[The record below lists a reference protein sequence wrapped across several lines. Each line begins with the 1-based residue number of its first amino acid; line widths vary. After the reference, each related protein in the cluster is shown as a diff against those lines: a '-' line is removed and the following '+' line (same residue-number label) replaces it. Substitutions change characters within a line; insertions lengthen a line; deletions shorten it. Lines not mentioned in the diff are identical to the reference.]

1 MSTSSALMKLIGNE
15 VVGGGRKSVLSELTN
30 ASTKMAEKE
39 GANIARKLAVDEISE
54 KTPSV
59 LRVFTKDNPMSLQE
73 AYERTASMRNAHAS
87 NKRMLT
93 DASGKELY
101 RNLPYDFMKLGS
113 SNPYAKKL
121 FGDYDNAISR
131 EIGSENASKLRN
143 ILGDYARLDNEDF
156 EGSRNMVKNFL
167 NSKDSDAVVNKS
179 RDLLEDAGVYRAQNS
194 PDGISWTTKPSVA
207 LQYVDESLHP
217 DGTKILE
224 GEIHPNNRVIAPQFT
239 ERYQPALAQHEV
251 IGDPSGIQQ
260 VGKTKMVELLKG
272 EGVNTH
278 DINVANALRYMKPKN
293 GGNYGH
299 KGVKGM
305 RGGSAPKSQQP
316 VDDRVTLYRGLE
328 QEYDPNYPVA
338 RLDTSGYESWTD
350 NPELAEQYGDYVYS
364 IDVPK
369 SDIKN
374 SYLDE
379 NPNSPTY
386 GDRNPIYMIDKKA
399 GLNGASGNEYLLEVG
414 SDYQKGLT
422 YNKAQPPKEVQLDD
436 DTAKALD
443 KAMGY
448 AKQKMNIPVKMAG
461 EYPDDFSRIPVR
473 FTDKEIDTLHKYTGK
488 IPELYHQTTAS
499 SLGNMTL
506 DRRQAVSGDSG
517 MPEGI
522 FLKENDEDIGLLG
535 KHQLALNAKMENP
548 AYFKDRADLDNFM
561 RSRGAKDLMSM
572 RNELDDYYQKLAD
585 EAEKK
590 QHDLAMIAWD
600 NPTPENKALAEQAMN
615 DWQKITE
622 EWTRAIDENGEKA
635 REGIRNTLV
644 NNGYDSAIIEND
656 AGSGGRSVK
665 SYIVFDKNQ
674 LSPRYKEGM
683 SFDPNDAQSVFNEAS
698 KRQKSLDDV
707 MSKIAD
713 KITSAGDKAVY
724 KSGGNKSI
732 ESMTNKVN
740 RKMSGGR
747 DYRLMDMK
755 DHMRGAVFLQDLN
768 NEANEITNLLEEMQY
783 AFGQAPDIEAV
794 DTDLGYTGLHLT
806 WRDDDGLGYEIQ
818 VTTPE
823 IWDTKKASDKIYDE
837 IRNWT
842 ESELKADPK
851 KQSVFD
857 AKVAESRKLWSDLWD
872 KLGGKPDLKTIE
884 SFNDDMYF

>member
-15 VVGGGRKSVLSELTN
+15 VVGGGRKSVLGGLTK

-39 GANIARKLAVDEISE
+39 GANIAKKLVVDEISE

-93 DASGKELY
+93 EASGKELY
-101 RNLPYDFMKLGS
+101 KNFPNDFMELDN

-251 IGDPSGIQQ
+251 IGYPSGIQQ

-272 EGVNTH
+272 EGVNTN

-305 RGGSAPKSQQP
+305 RGGSAPKAQQS

-328 QEYDPNYPVA
+328 QEYDPNYPIA

-422 YNKAQPPKEVQLDD
+422 YNKAKTPKEVQLDD

-448 AKQKMNIPVKMAG
+448 AKKNIPVEAAS
-461 EYPDDFSRIPVR
+461 EYPNDFSRVPVR

-522 FLKENDEDIGLLG
+522 FLKDNDEDIGLVG

-656 AGSGGRSVK
+656 EGSGGRSVK

-674 LSPRYKEGM
+674 LSPRYGDDIT
-683 SFDPNDAQSVFNEAS
+683 FDPNDIQSVHDAATSRGADFDKAMES
-698 KRQKSLDDV
+698 VVKSAKPYDGSIKYLSGGAKSVDS
-707 MSKIAD
+707 MSKKVTR
-713 KITSAGDKAVY
+713 KIS
-724 KSGGNKSI
+724 S
-732 ESMTNKVN
+732 
-740 RKMSGGR
+740 GR

-755 DHMRGAVFLQDLN
+755 DHLRGAIMLGNLEN
-768 NEANEITNLLEEMQY
+768 NNGEIGEMLNLLQETI
-783 AFGQAPDIEAV
+783 GRPINIEIQ
-794 DTDLGYTGLHLT
+794 DTNLGYTGMHLT
-806 WRDDDGLGYEIQ
+806 WRDDDGIGYEIQ

-823 IWDTKKASDKIYDE
+823 IWKTKKASDKIYDE
-837 IRNWT
+837 VRDWT
-842 ESELKADPK
+842 SKELKADP
-851 KQSVFD
+851 
-857 AKVAESRKLWSDLWD
+857 AKMARYNEIAEKSKELWNRTWER
-872 KLGGKPDLKTIE
+872 LGGKPNLKEFE
-884 SFNDDMYF
+884 SFYDDVSGYY